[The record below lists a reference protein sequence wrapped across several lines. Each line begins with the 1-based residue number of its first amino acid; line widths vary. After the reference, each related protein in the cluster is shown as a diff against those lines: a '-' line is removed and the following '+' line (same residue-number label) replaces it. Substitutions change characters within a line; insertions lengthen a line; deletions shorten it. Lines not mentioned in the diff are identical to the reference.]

1 MERAGSSR
9 NAENGSHLVPDEGI
23 YAVFAFRYEPIRRK
37 RLTPGRDG
45 CRRRPCRVGGRV
57 RYERKCRNRLTPGSD
72 GCRRGPCE
80 ADGVPAI
87 ADKSWGWFWL

>member
-1 MERAGSSR
+1 MFHKPHHVLADVPRTDAQVMERAGSSR

-37 RLTPGRDG
+37 RLTPG
-45 CRRRPCRVGGRV
+45 
-57 RYERKCRNRLTPGSD
+57 SD

-87 ADKSWGWFWL
+87 ADKSWGGFWR